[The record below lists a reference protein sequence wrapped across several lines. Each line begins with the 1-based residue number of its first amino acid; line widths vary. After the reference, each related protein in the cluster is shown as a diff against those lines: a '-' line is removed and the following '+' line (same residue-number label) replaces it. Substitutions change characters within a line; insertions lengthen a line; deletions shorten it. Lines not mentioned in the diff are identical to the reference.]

1 MADSTDWAF
10 PDSQQPDADAYAY
23 DLGRALDAAVM
34 IRTEIPDDAFTASIL
49 GTERNGNGIVI
60 RDSGLILTVGYLVTE
75 ATTVWITQNDGRAVE
90 GYPLAFDFVTGFGLV
105 QALGPLDAPA
115 LPLGDAADT
124 RLDEDVLVIGHGGR
138 EHSLVAKL
146 SDRREFAGYWEY
158 VLDSALYT
166 TPAHP
171 QWAGTGLLNATGELI
186 GVGSL
191 LVQSEVEGRISQGN
205 MFVPTDLLGPILDDM
220 IRFGRPRR
228 QARPWLGMYTTEN
241 EGQLVVAGLAASGPA
256 NRDGVRQGD
265 LVLEVAGERVPD
277 LATMLRR
284 IWALGPAGVAVPLT
298 LARDGNVVRLTV
310 RSGDRNDFLRKPML
324 H

>member
-1 MADSTDWAF
+1 MAESTDWAF
-10 PDSQQPDADAYAY
+10 PDSQQPDPDALSY
-23 DLGRALDAAVM
+23 DLDRALASAVM

-49 GTERNGNGIVI
+49 GTERTGNGIVI
-60 RDSGLILTVGYLVTE
+60 RESGLVLTVGYLLTE
-75 ATTVWITQNDGRAVE
+75 ATTTWITAIDGRAIE

-105 QALGPLDAPA
+105 QALAPLDLPA
-115 LPLGDAADT
+115 VRLGDPADT

-138 EHSLVAKL
+138 EHSLAAKL
-146 SDRREFAGYWEY
+146 TDRREFAGYWEY
-158 VLDSALYT
+158 VLDAALYT

-171 QWAGTGLLNATGELI
+171 QWGGTGLLDASGELI
-186 GVGSL
+186 GIGSL

-205 MFVPTDLLGPILDDM
+205 MFIPADLLVPILEDM

-228 QARPWLGMYTTEN
+228 PARPWLGMYTTEN
-241 EGQLVVAGLAASGPA
+241 EGQLVVAGLAPTGPA

-277 LATMLRR
+277 LGTMLRH
-284 IWALGPAGVAVPLT
+284 IWALGAAGVAVPLT
-298 LARDGNVVRLTV
+298 LARDGGIVRLTV